1 MNLTYDPRYNIA
13 YLSFRNETEKE
24 VKSLKISETIIL
36 DIAADGK
43 IYGIELLNANE
54 QLKTQSGLT
63 LTYKNEATGET
74 TELKLAS

>member
-13 YLSFRNETEKE
+13 YISFREKAENE
-24 VKSLKISETIIL
+24 VQSLKISEELIL
-36 DIAADGK
+36 DIAANGE

-63 LTYKNEATGET
+63 LTYNNEATGET
-74 TELKLAS
+74 SELKLAS